1 MKKLPFLLFT
11 FFLLPFTFPSGV
23 LAATL
28 SLSPS
33 SGTFNKNCGFTLDIT
48 LDTTGA
54 DTDGTDAILIYDA
67 SRFTVNSINTQN
79 KVYPDYPG
87 NNVDEI
93 SGKITISGL
102 ASVAQAF
109 SGKGSLA
116 TLSMTVKETAPAGA
130 TQIKFDFDPN
140 DKTKT
145 TDSNVVQRGT
155 IVDVLNS
162 VTNGSY
168 TIGSGACGA
177 QPSPTPGTTIVTFP
191 QGTTV
196 VSTPSA
202 FPKTIDQIVDQTGKG
217 PGTPQLT
224 FTLAIVGGIL
234 TILGM
239 LGLALL

>member
-1 MKKLPFLLFT
+1 MKKLFVFLLST
-11 FFLLPFTFPSGV
+11 FYFLLSTPVV

-33 SGTFNKNCGFTLDIT
+33 SGTFNKNCPLNLDII

-87 NNVDEI
+87 NNVDEA

-102 ASVAQAF
+102 ASVTQAF

-116 TLSMTVKETAPAGA
+116 TLNMTVKETAPTGA

-140 DKTKT
+140 DKAKT

-155 IVDVLNS
+155 VSDVLNS
-162 VTNGSY
+162 VVNGSY
-168 TIGSGACGA
+168 TIGTGTCGVQA
-177 QPSPTPGTTIVTFP
+177 SPIPGTTIGTTP
-191 QGTTV
+191 RGTTV

-202 FPKTIDQIVDQTGKG
+202 QPKTIDDAVGGQTGMAE
-217 PGTPQLT
+217 LT
-224 FTLAIVGGIL
+224 FAVAIVGGIL
-234 TILGM
+234 TILGI